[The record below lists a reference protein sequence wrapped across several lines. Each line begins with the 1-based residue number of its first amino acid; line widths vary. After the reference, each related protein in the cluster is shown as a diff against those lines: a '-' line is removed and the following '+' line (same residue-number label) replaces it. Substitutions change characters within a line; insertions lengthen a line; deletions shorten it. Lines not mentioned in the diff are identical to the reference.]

1 MKKTLIKAA
10 RKELLAV
17 ANCYEPIRRKFLKGI
32 FFDSKTDCFCW
43 IGHAHNY
50 SIHKSNL
57 IRNYRFED
65 VP

>member
-17 ANCYEPIRRKFLKGI
+17 ANCYEPIRRKFLKGV
-32 FFDSKTDCFCW
+32 FFDNETDCFRW

-50 SIHKSNL
+50 SIHFSKL
-57 IRNYRFED
+57 H
-65 VP
+65 